1 MSYPKKYPAL
11 KVKQPF
17 GEFYI
22 TSIPAIDVLDFTFSD
37 ELRYNEEKE
46 LTGSQRKL
54 DEKNRV
60 KSITDYING
69 NDTAFPNSIILAA
82 NYNES
87 GLIEE
92 DEEVRW
98 KLTSIDN
105 NLGSEIETSETNLYY
120 IEVPTRLKLAAIVD
134 GQHRVNG
141 FKNAIDERKENLEL
155 LIAVYFDLPNPYQA
169 YLFATINYNQKPVDK
184 SLALEQ
190 FGYLTQLAGPETWS
204 PELLAVYLAKKFN
217 IEDNSPF
224 FNHIKVAPQNDEF
237 LLTKDPNDID
247 WLISTAT
254 IVDGILKLITT
265 NPKKDSDELRR
276 MEIKEKKRMKIT
288 RSDSGPLRRY
298 YIEGNDLLI
307 YQTVFNFF
315 KACEELIFEPLKD
328 KKSYIKKT
336 IGIQVLFALLKEILV
351 RNLEEHKNISVE
363 YFKNIIEK
371 FKDFD
376 FNDNFFTAS
385 GIGKS
390 RIQNVIY
397 IKLGYKNLENFDE
410 EFQTT
415 YKKLAKLA
423 N

>member
-1 MSYPKKYPAL
+1 MSFPKKYPAL

-46 LTGSQRKL
+46 LLGSQRKL

-60 KSITDYING
+60 KSITEYING

-92 DEEVRW
+92 DENIRW
-98 KLTSIDN
+98 KLSSTDIDEGQN
-105 NLGSEIETSETNLYY
+105 IVFPEHKLYF
-120 IEVPTRLKLAAIVD
+120 IEVPTKLKLAAIVD

-141 FKNAIDERKENLEL
+141 FKNATDERKEELEL
-155 LIAVYFDLPNPYQA
+155 LVAVYFDLPNPYQA

-190 FGYLTQLAGPETWS
+190 FGYLTQLAPADTWS
-204 PELLAVYLAKKFN
+204 PELLAVFLSKKFN
-217 IEDNSPF
+217 VEEDSPF

-237 LLTKDPNDID
+237 LLTTKDVD

-254 IVDGILKLITT
+254 IVDGILKLIST

-276 MEIKEKKRMKIT
+276 LDSNIKKRELIT
-288 RSDSGPLRRY
+288 RNDISPLRAFY
-298 YIEGNDLLI
+298 MVGNDLFI
-307 YQTVFNFF
+307 YQTIFNFF
-315 KACEELIFEPLKD
+315 KAANELLFEPLKGR
-328 KKSYIKKT
+328 KTYIKKT
-336 IGIQVLFALLKEILV
+336 IGIQVLFALLKEILN
-351 RNLEEHKNISVE
+351 RKLNEDKNISVE
-363 YFKNIIEK
+363 YFKTYINQ
-371 FKDFD
+371 FKDLD

-390 RIQNVIY
+390 RIQNLIF
-397 IKLGYKNLENFDE
+397 IKLGFKDINSLDAEIQPAFKKIGKLE
-410 EFQTT
+410 
-415 YKKLAKLA
+415 
-423 N
+423 

>member
-1 MSYPKKYPAL
+1 MSFPKKYPAL

-46 LTGSQRKL
+46 LMGSQRKL

-92 DEEVRW
+92 DETIRW
-98 KLTSIDN
+98 KLVSAEVNQVKNVDS
-105 NLGSEIETSETNLYY
+105 LEEKLYF
-120 IEVPTRLKLAAIVD
+120 IEVPTKLKLAAIVD

-141 FKNAIDERKENLEL
+141 FKNATDERKEQLEL
-155 LIAVYFDLPNPYQA
+155 LVAVYFDLPNPYQA

-204 PELLAVYLAKKFN
+204 PELLAVFLAKRFN
-217 IEDNSPF
+217 IEDDSPF

-237 LLTKDPNDID
+237 LLTKDPGDID

-276 MEIKEKKRMKIT
+276 METKDKKRILISRK
-288 RSDSGPLRRY
+288 DSGPLRIY
-298 YIEGNDLLI
+298 YLKGNDLLI
-307 YQTVFNFF
+307 YQTIFNFF
-315 KACEELIFEPLKD
+315 KACEELIFEPQKG
-328 KKSYIKKT
+328 KKTYIKKT
-336 IGIQVLFALLKEILV
+336 IGIQVLFSLLKEILG
-351 RNLEEHKNISVE
+351 RNLDDDKNISID
-363 YFKNIIEK
+363 YFKTFIEK
-371 FKDFD
+371 IKDLD
-376 FNDNFFTAS
+376 FNDDFFTAS

-390 RIQNVIY
+390 RIQNLIFL
-397 IKLGYKNLENFDE
+397 KLGYKNLENFDE
-410 EFQTT
+410 DVRAT
-415 YKKLAKLA
+415 YKRLAKLK
-423 N
+423 